1 MESFVSMSGR
11 SRKQPEPLMRQSHFE
26 AGNPHSTISN
36 GASEFQGASH
46 DMQPGL
52 STIEAVLP
60 SYHDESLQEG
70 DGAGGHE
77 LEGYG
82 EVMDIRQF
90 LIWGGFRR

>member
-1 MESFVSMSGR
+1 MSMSGP

-26 AGNPHSTISN
+26 AGNSHSTISN
-36 GASEFQGASH
+36 RASEFQGTSH
-46 DMQPGL
+46 DMEPVL
-52 STIEAVLP
+52 SIIEAALP

-77 LEGYG
+77 LEEYG